1 MACVSTLTIFGLSR
15 VILKTGVSRLTLVN
29 EQFEK
34 VRKNC
39 YPLDRAIQP
48 SYNAG
53 PGMTKL

>member
-1 MACVSTLTIFGLSR
+1 MACMSTLTIFGLSR
-15 VILKTGVSRLTLVN
+15 VILETGVSRLTPVN

-39 YPLDRAIQP
+39 YPFDRAIQP